1 MCLFLSVVVA
11 TVAAVPSYLHEAL
24 VELFRHRPSLVADLL
39 TGVLG
44 MDLPAYEGVRLEA
57 AECVDLAPAEY
68 RADAVVVLTGAGRPV
83 LAVVVVVEVQLARD
97 QGKWWSWPVYV
108 ATLRARLRCP
118 TVLLVVCVDAGVAQ
132 WAATPIELGNPGALL
147 PPSVLGPELIPVVSE
162 AGRTPE
168 LVVLSAMAHGGDP
181 ARSGVLNVLVGA
193 LASVEIQHAVLYA
206 ELVLAALPAAARRHL
221 EALMSTHTYEYLSE
235 YAQKFVA
242 QGKVEGEA
250 EGEARAVLAFLE
262 ARGIEVPGS
271 ARARIGAC
279 RDLDQLDAWV
289 RRAATIDTI
298 DDLFR

>member
-1 MCLFLSVVVA
+1 M
-11 TVAAVPSYLHEAL
+11 
-24 VELFRHRPSLVADLL
+24 ELFRHRPSLAADLL

-44 MDLPAYEGVRLEA
+44 MDLPSYEGVRLEA

-68 RADAVVVLTGAGRPV
+68 RADAVVVLTDAGIPV
-83 LAVVVVVEVQLARD
+83 LVVEVQLTRD
-97 QGKWWSWPVYV
+97 RRKWWRWPVYV
-108 ATLRARLRCP
+108 ATLRARLQCP
-118 TVLLVVCVDAGVAQ
+118 TVLLVVCVDAAVAQ

-147 PPSVLGPELIPVVSE
+147 PPSVLGPDLIPVVSE
-162 AGRTPE
+162 AGPAPE

-193 LASVEIQHAVLYA
+193 LASVEIGHAGLYA

-242 QGKVEGEA
+242 QGKVEGKAEGKAEGKVEGKA

-262 ARGIEVPGS
+262 ARGIGVPGS
-271 ARARIGAC
+271 AHVRIGAC
-279 RDLDQLDAWV
+279 RDLGQLDAWV

-298 DDLFR
+298 DDLLR